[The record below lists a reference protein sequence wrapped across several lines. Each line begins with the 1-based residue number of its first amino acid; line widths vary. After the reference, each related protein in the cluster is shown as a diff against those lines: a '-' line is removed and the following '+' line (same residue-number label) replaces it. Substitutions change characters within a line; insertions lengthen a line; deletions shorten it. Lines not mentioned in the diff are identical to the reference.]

1 MSDNYLYSSLFCEEN
16 IWQLAR
22 RLLAEGAAP
31 DTLRVL
37 FISNPQHQV
46 VMLKQR
52 RAGEQG
58 YVVWD
63 YHVVLQAGEQIYD
76 FDTTLPFPVNA
87 TDYFLDS
94 FPDQFA
100 LAETY
105 RAWVRC
111 IPAEDFIECFYSDR
125 SHMESVADEVDFPA
139 WLPIT
144 PEHDKVIPL
153 SDYWDMTKRLDD
165 GSKVM
170 SVVAYLQRLGMEE
183 KERSSAAT
191 VKWQKPC

>member
-1 MSDNYLYSSLFCEEN
+1 MSDYLYTSLFCEEN

-37 FISNPQHQV
+37 FISNPDHQV

-63 YHVVLQAGEQIYD
+63 YHVVLQAAEQIYD
-76 FDTTLPFPVNA
+76 FDTTLPFPVSA
-87 TDYFLDS
+87 IDYFLDS
-94 FPDQFA
+94 FPNQSA
-100 LAETY
+100 LAEQY

-111 IPAEDFIECFYSDR
+111 VPAQSFIERFYSDR
-125 SHMESVADEVDFPA
+125 SHMEGVADEVDFPN
-139 WLPIT
+139 WSPIT
-144 PEHDKVIPL
+144 PVHEQVIPL
-153 SDYWDMTKRLDD
+153 SDYWDMTKHLSD
-165 GSKVM
+165 GSTVM
-170 SVVAYLQRLGMEE
+170 SVVAYLQRLSMEGMA
-183 KERSSAAT
+183 RPSSAT
-191 VKWQKPC
+191 VK